1 MANKKISELPYI
13 NVSKISGNTLVPL
26 VTYFS
31 AATGDTVHTY
41 VDDFQ
46 TYLISGLTGQTD
58 VFVTG
63 GTYSAGTITFTNN
76 TGGTFSVTGVTF
88 SGGSSVSGDYLP
100 LSGGTVIGST
110 EFTAG
115 LSANTIS
122 ATTYLNLPITTDVFV
137 TGGTYTNGDATFTN
151 NTGGTFTVTGFYTG
165 ETSYVNSLTTGTGLS
180 ANTTTGD
187 IIIINT
193 DPDQVVVLNNGTNI
207 NVTGTYPNF
216 TIDVT
221 GLTDFNTFTTG
232 FTYSS
237 NTFTITDNSGSTFDA
252 TFTDVTG
259 LTVNGDLNITGTTY
273 SNVVSA
279 TTYQNLPISGLT
291 EGNNINISGSNG
303 NFTISVTGVTQGVS
317 GDYLPLS
324 GGTVTGNTIFTSGL
338 TATTIGGSGYC
349 VTDLFVSN
357 IHSCSPLYLNPLNEG
372 DIVFGSNS
380 GFTYDITNSS
390 SMTKGNVVGQSDS
403 LSLYSLLSQANSLGL
418 KGSLT
423 LFSHTGATI
432 EYVYNP
438 NVSGYSSI
446 IVGSNISNSKKFEI
460 AYFGSSYV
468 RSSPGNTGANF
479 YQNKSVLRTGSDTN
493 GVVINM
499 DVNGPTSDLWF
510 EQNGNSVM
518 YLHSP
523 GSTGYLGLALNTNG
537 TEKPTSNLQIG
548 GTGTTG
554 TFKYVDG
561 NQQNG
566 YVLTSDAS
574 GNATWQLP
582 TGGGTFTGGTVSGST
597 QFTNGLSANTI
608 SATTLT
614 VNGVNITGDTYV
626 TGLTFNTSNYNLTI
640 GRNDGVSFTDSL
652 SILASDLTVT
662 GGTYNPNNGT
672 ATFTNNT
679 GGTFNVTGFLTG
691 LTDTFVT
698 GGTYSNGTAT
708 FTNTS
713 GGTFNVTGF
722 YTGGTDVFVTGGT
735 YSAGTITFTNNT
747 GGTFNVTGLTTG
759 STSTISGEYL
769 PLSGGTVTGGTVFQ
783 SGLTANT
790 ISETTYIDFT
800 TGSTNPSAIGGRLFF
815 DNTQKALSYY
825 DISGNN
831 VPIAMG
837 QQLYVRVWNETGV
850 QIDKGKVIS
859 ITGTSNN
866 LPSAILSVNSP
877 STTADR
883 PIGVSSEN
891 IPNNT
896 EGLVLV
902 NGILSGLTINSFSN
916 GDTLY
921 LSDVTPGEYVNSTT
935 SLAFSSRTN
944 EIGYVIQTG
953 TTTGKIYV
961 NINNEDS
968 NLSLTDIERNILEG
982 NVIST
987 GCYEFSGITQGTGNT
1002 INVALVRGWV
1012 VRNTNQYSTLP
1023 EVDNIQYTGETNIT
1037 LTNITS
1043 ADVTYILLNSGATL
1057 VQQTTYPTPQ
1067 ERRENIFLGKVTHPD
1082 RVNILDILQTVDFD
1096 VSPMSALRDL
1106 WTPIK
1111 LINEDVLVSANGV
1124 NMNINTSAGTL
1135 WGYGIGW
1142 TTNELN
1148 PNSVSI
1154 SGTSPTTFQYRTQLG
1169 VITGGTV
1176 PSGNTT
1182 TIYPDYYDVNGVVTA
1197 VGGGANASTNQRVY
1211 LYPNGNIRIQLGQQ
1225 VYTSLAA
1232 AVTGALTEQFS
1243 EFSNIRDNA
1252 ILIGIIS
1259 LNKNASVGNGGLVN
1273 TTYAVFNYV
1282 SKFGEVL
1289 GGTGGI
1295 STTTLQQAYNN
1306 STNPEITTNSTL
1318 GGVQFRGGTGSDTD
1332 KNIIIENNAGTET
1345 AYVRANGQAFFESLT
1360 ANTISATTYQNLPDN
1375 VTGNY
1380 LPLSGGTVSGNTT
1393 ITANLT
1399 VSGNSGINWFSSN
1412 TSSDLVR
1419 ITQTGLGNAFVVE
1432 DNTNPDS
1439 TPFIINSGGSV
1450 SVGTTSVFSVGV
1462 GGAETKL
1469 NVSNGSSG
1477 VATTGLPISTVF
1489 LAESTIGTSIGLLSP
1504 DAAISQIYFGTPSD
1518 TFGSFLRWD
1527 YTNRNLILATANST
1541 GKLIF
1546 QTANAVEVA
1555 RIDQSGNMGIGL
1567 TGATQ
1572 KLEVSGNTRIY
1583 GSMSADTISATT
1595 YQNLP
1600 DNVTGRYLPL
1610 SGGTVTGNTIF
1621 TSGLTANTLNVTGNT
1636 NVKAFTGTTGY
1647 ISGSGQNILTVIGS
1661 GNSTTSPLFSVQ
1673 GSSGELFSVTD
1684 SLVGS
1689 LFSVNDISG
1698 LPIMEVFSDNTTLW
1712 GSYQSPSLNTTTR
1725 TSLTAGT
1732 NTIYSIPTSAYTG
1745 AFYEYTL
1752 ISSGTTGARAGQIMS
1767 IWSGTTAN
1775 FTETSTTDIGTTT
1788 GVTFTVAVSG
1798 NNAVLSSSA
1807 TTAGWTVK
1815 TIIRSI

>member
-13 NVSKISGNTLVPL
+13 NGGKISGNTLVPL

-31 AATGDTVHTY
+31 ATTGDTVHTF
-41 VDDFQ
+41 VEDFQ
-46 TYLISGLTGQTD
+46 TYLISGLTGNTD

-100 LSGGTVIGST
+100 LSGGTVTGST

-403 LSLYSLLSQANSLGL
+403 LSLSSLLSQANSLGL

-446 IVGSNISNSKKFEI
+446 VVGSNISNSKRFEI

-566 YVLTSDAS
+566 YVLTSDAG

-597 QFTNGLSANTI
+597 QFTNG
-608 SATTLT
+608 
-614 VNGVNITGDTYV
+614 
-626 TGLTFNTSNYNLTI
+626 
-640 GRNDGVSFTDSL
+640 
-652 SILASDLTVT
+652 
-662 GGTYNPNNGT
+662 
-672 ATFTNNT
+672 
-679 GGTFNVTGFLTG
+679 
-691 LTDTFVT
+691 
-698 GGTYSNGTAT
+698 
-708 FTNTS
+708 
-713 GGTFNVTGF
+713 
-722 YTGGTDVFVTGGT
+722 
-735 YSAGTITFTNNT
+735 
-747 GGTFNVTGLTTG
+747 
-759 STSTISGEYL
+759 
-769 PLSGGTVTGGTVFQ
+769 
-783 SGLTANT
+783 
-790 ISETTYIDFT
+790 
-800 TGSTNPSAIGGRLFF
+800 
-815 DNTQKALSYY
+815 
-825 DISGNN
+825 
-831 VPIAMG
+831 
-837 QQLYVRVWNETGV
+837 
-850 QIDKGKVIS
+850 
-859 ITGTSNN
+859 
-866 LPSAILSVNSP
+866 
-877 STTADR
+877 
-883 PIGVSSEN
+883 
-891 IPNNT
+891 
-896 EGLVLV
+896 
-902 NGILSGLTINSFSN
+902 
-916 GDTLY
+916 
-921 LSDVTPGEYVNSTT
+921 
-935 SLAFSSRTN
+935 
-944 EIGYVIQTG
+944 
-953 TTTGKIYV
+953 
-961 NINNEDS
+961 
-968 NLSLTDIERNILEG
+968 
-982 NVIST
+982 
-987 GCYEFSGITQGTGNT
+987 
-1002 INVALVRGWV
+1002 
-1012 VRNTNQYSTLP
+1012 
-1023 EVDNIQYTGETNIT
+1023 
-1037 LTNITS
+1037 
-1043 ADVTYILLNSGATL
+1043 
-1057 VQQTTYPTPQ
+1057 
-1067 ERRENIFLGKVTHPD
+1067 
-1082 RVNILDILQTVDFD
+1082 
-1096 VSPMSALRDL
+1096 
-1106 WTPIK
+1106 
-1111 LINEDVLVSANGV
+1111 
-1124 NMNINTSAGTL
+1124 
-1135 WGYGIGW
+1135 
-1142 TTNELN
+1142 
-1148 PNSVSI
+1148 
-1154 SGTSPTTFQYRTQLG
+1154 
-1169 VITGGTV
+1169 
-1176 PSGNTT
+1176 
-1182 TIYPDYYDVNGVVTA
+1182 
-1197 VGGGANASTNQRVY
+1197 
-1211 LYPNGNIRIQLGQQ
+1211 
-1225 VYTSLAA
+1225 
-1232 AVTGALTEQFS
+1232 
-1243 EFSNIRDNA
+1243 
-1252 ILIGIIS
+1252 
-1259 LNKNASVGNGGLVN
+1259 
-1273 TTYAVFNYV
+1273 
-1282 SKFGEVL
+1282 
-1289 GGTGGI
+1289 
-1295 STTTLQQAYNN
+1295 
-1306 STNPEITTNSTL
+1306 
-1318 GGVQFRGGTGSDTD
+1318 
-1332 KNIIIENNAGTET
+1332 
-1345 AYVRANGQAFFESLT
+1345 LT

-1419 ITQTGLGNAFVVE
+1419 ITQTGVGNALVVE

-1439 TPFIINSGGSV
+1439 SPFIINSGGSV
-1450 SVGTTSVFSVGV
+1450 SVGTTSVFSSVGV
-1462 GGAETKL
+1462 ETKL

-1477 VATTGLPISTVF
+1477 LAITGLSLSTPLVV
-1489 LAESTIGTSIGLLSP
+1489 ESSLTSAVGMISP
-1504 DAAISQIYFGTPSD
+1504 DNQVSEIYFGTPSD
-1518 TFGSFLRWD
+1518 TFGSYLRWD

-1546 QTANAVEVA
+1546 QTANDAEAA
-1555 RIDQSGNMGIGL
+1555 RIDQNGNMGIGL

-1712 GSYQSPSLNTTTR
+1712 GSYQAPSLNTTTR

-1752 ISSGTTGARAGQIMS
+1752 ISSGATGARAGQIMS
-1767 IWSGTTAN
+1767 IWSGSTAN